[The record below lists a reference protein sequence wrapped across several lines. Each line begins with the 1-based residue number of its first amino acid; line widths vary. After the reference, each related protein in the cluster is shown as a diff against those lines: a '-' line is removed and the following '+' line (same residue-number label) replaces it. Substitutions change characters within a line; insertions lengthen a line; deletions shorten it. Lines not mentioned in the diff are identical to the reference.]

1 MTMTETDLRKLSAD
15 ELAIYR
21 EQGYVIVPDIF
32 PLEELAEIDR
42 EIDRLQ
48 YAQRN
53 TGRNKGWV
61 MQLGLRSE
69 ITRQFVQDER
79 VLTLI
84 EDIVNPGISIY
95 SAKLTAKVPHSN
107 DICHW
112 HQDNAYYN
120 TKTLSETRMSTWIP
134 LQNADET
141 NGCLWVVPGS
151 HKGGVVTHGP
161 FGGQCPKCM
170 GPADL
175 MFDDAIPC
183 PVKAG
188 DILLFDAYLWH
199 HSKGNQT
206 DHVRRAFIVSYQEAT
221 VPRGNGDQYK
231 ILRSA

>member
-1 MTMTETDLRKLSAD
+1 MTMTETALRKLNAD
-15 ELAIYR
+15 ELAVYR
-21 EQGYVIVPDIF
+21 EQGYVIVPDVF

-48 YAQRN
+48 DAQRN

-84 EDIVNPGISIY
+84 ENIVKPGISIY

-151 HKGGVVTHGP
+151 HKGGVATHGP

-231 ILRSA
+231 ILRPA